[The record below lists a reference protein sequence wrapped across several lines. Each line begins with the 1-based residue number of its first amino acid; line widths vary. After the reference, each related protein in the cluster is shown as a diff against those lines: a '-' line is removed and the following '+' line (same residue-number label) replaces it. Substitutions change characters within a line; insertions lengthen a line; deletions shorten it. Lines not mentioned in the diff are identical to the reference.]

1 MANDINDIKDVN
13 IGAMSTKT
21 VNTLD
26 LVMQVDAD
34 DLDRARTIISTAI
47 QDAKAAWIP
56 GHLVAGALYL
66 ELLNTLVENKTSGD
80 NQAAEFLEAITRNIS
95 ECSLDEPNIH

>member
-1 MANDINDIKDVN
+1 
-13 IGAMSTKT
+13 MSAKT

-47 QDAKAAWIP
+47 HDAKAAWIP

-80 NQAAEFLEAITRNIS
+80 NQAAEFLQTITSKIS
-95 ECSLDEPNIH
+95 ESSLDEPNIH